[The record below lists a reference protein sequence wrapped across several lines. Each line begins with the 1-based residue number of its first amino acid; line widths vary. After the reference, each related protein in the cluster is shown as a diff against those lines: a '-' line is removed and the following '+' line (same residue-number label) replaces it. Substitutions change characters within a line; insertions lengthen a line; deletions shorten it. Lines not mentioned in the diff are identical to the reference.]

1 MVERIFGKK
10 VIGIKQSTKSI
21 KNGEGRVLYVAND
34 AEDKLVSQIVELA
47 GNNNIEVR
55 YVNTMKDLGKLCGI
69 DVGAAVALLLE
80 EQ

>member
-34 AEDKLVSQIVELA
+34 AEDKLVNQIVELA

-55 YVNTMKDLGKLCGI
+55 YVNTMKELGKLCGI